1 MVTTIR
7 IPSYAGLVWKK
18 FQRFD
23 TAQNMKT
30 DNLLFFGIRPEL
42 LMRPKTVCE
51 HIGLRIF
58 TYIFKVNIA

>member
-42 LMRPKTVCE
+42 LMRPK
-51 HIGLRIF
+51 LF
-58 TYIFKVNIA
+58 VNILDCAYLHIYLK